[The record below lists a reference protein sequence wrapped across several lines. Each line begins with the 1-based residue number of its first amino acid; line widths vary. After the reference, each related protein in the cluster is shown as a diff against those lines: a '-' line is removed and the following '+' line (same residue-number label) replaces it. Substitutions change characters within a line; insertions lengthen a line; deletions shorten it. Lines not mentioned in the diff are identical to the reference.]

1 MTQIDPEQKKRLAS
15 EWFADLSNQICERF
29 EKLER
34 ELHAPEGFMVEP
46 SSFIRQKTTRNAMD
60 GSDAGG
66 GIMSKMVSGRV
77 FEKVGVNVS
86 TVYGNLSPKMVETLK
101 KRKKIEDGESGF
113 WASGISLVAHLNHP
127 RVPAVHFNT
136 RMFMTEKETWF
147 GGGTDL
153 NPCIEY
159 PEDTRLFHTSLKET
173 CDQHDPGYYEE
184 FRDWAD
190 RYFYIPHR
198 KRARGVGGIFFDD
211 LDTGN
216 WATDFEFVMDVGKT
230 FLSVYPQIVTLR
242 QKETWTED
250 DREKQL
256 LHRGLYT
263 EFNLIYDR
271 GTKFGLESGH
281 DPDAVL
287 MSLPP
292 LAKWK

>member
-1 MTQIDPEQKKRLAS
+1 MTQINPEQKKRVAS
-15 EWFADLSNQICERF
+15 EWFTDLSNQICERF

-34 ELHAPEGFMVEP
+34 ELHAPEGFTIEP
-46 SSFIRQKTTRNAMD
+46 GSFIQQKTTRTAMD

-66 GIMSKMVSGRV
+66 GVMSKMASGKV

-86 TVYGNLSPKMVETLK
+86 IVYGSLSPKMVEVLK
-101 KRKKIEDGESGF
+101 KRKKIEDEESGF

-136 RMFMTEKETWF
+136 RMFMTEQETWF

-159 PEDTRLFHTSLKET
+159 PEDKTLFHTSLKEI
-173 CDQHDPGYYEE
+173 CDRHDPGYYEE
-184 FRDWAD
+184 FRDRAD

-216 WATDFEFVMDVGKT
+216 WANDFEFVKDVGKT
-230 FLSVYPQIVTLR
+230 FLSVYPKIVTLR
-242 QKETWTED
+242 QNEPWAEE